1 MKAMTDIGE
10 YHKEMRMNP
19 KSITA
24 PQMFGKLGLFFSNI
38 LKMVVNILHST
49 GNGKVELLEAL
60 LSLALSVE
68 HKVN

>member
-1 MKAMTDIGE
+1 
-10 YHKEMRMNP
+10 
-19 KSITA
+19 
-24 PQMFGKLGLFFSNI
+24 
-38 LKMVVNILHST
+38 MVVNIIHST